1 MLVVQALTQRYVVV
15 SQARFIPQLPSERQA
30 THCPAG
36 EQYGLAPPHC
46 ASLLQL
52 TQVCV
57 VMLHVSMPPPPALQ
71 FVLLRHSTQRC
82 DAVSQ

>member
-1 MLVVQALTQRYVVV
+1 VV
-15 SQARFIPQLPSERQA
+15 SQAKFAPQLPSERHA

-46 ASLLQL
+46 ASLLQ
-52 TQVCV
+52 TTHVWV
-57 VMLHVSMPPPPALQ
+57 VMLHVRMTPPPALQ